1 MSKSDIFNNYTQL
14 IQNADLRQLV
24 IDTLEAAP
32 DYFYTM
38 PASTTGKYHP
48 AYTLGDG
55 GLVRHT
61 KAAVKIAECLLSIEM
76 YASLA
81 KQSDQIYAALIL
93 HDTVKKG
100 LDGCNRWTTIEHPLD
115 AAKLLLDTAKTKNFA
130 DMALVEN
137 IAGMIRS
144 HMGQWNADASG
155 REFLPKPETKEQK
168 FVHQCDY
175 LASRKFITVEEL
187 D

>member
-1 MSKSDIFNNYTQL
+1 MNKSTAFKSQLLL
-14 IQNADLRQLV
+14 IQDESLRALV
-24 IDTLEAAP
+24 EKNLEATP

-48 AYTLGDG
+48 EYCLGEG

-61 KAAVKIAECLLSIEM
+61 KAAVKIAICLLGLEM
-76 YASLA
+76 YGALA
-81 KQSDQIYAALIL
+81 VQKDQIVAALVL
-93 HDTVKKG
+93 HDSVKKG
-100 LDGCNRWTTIEHPLD
+100 KDGTQWTTIEHPLD
-115 AAKLLLDTAKTKNFA
+115 AADLLINTAKAEAYNN
-130 DMALVEN
+130 MHEIEV

-144 HMGQWNADASG
+144 HMGQWNTDRG
-155 REFLPKPETKEQK
+155 NKEVLPKPKSHVEK

-175 LASRKFITVEEL
+175 LASRKFITIEEL

>member
-1 MSKSDIFNNYTQL
+1 MAQRIF
-14 IQNADLRQLV
+14 
-24 IDTLEAAP
+24 DTDNE
-32 DYFYTM
+32 
-38 PASTTGKYHP
+38 
-48 AYTLGDG
+48 
-55 GLVRHT
+55 
-61 KAAVKIAECLLSIEM
+61 
-76 YASLA
+76 
-81 KQSDQIYAALIL
+81 Q
-93 HDTVKKG
+93 
-100 LDGCNRWTTIEHPLD
+100 
-115 AAKLLLDTAKTKNFA
+115 

>member
-14 IQNADLRQLV
+14 IQNKDLRQLV
-24 IDTLEAAP
+24 VDTLEAAP

-76 YASLA
+76 YATLA
-81 KQSDQIYAALIL
+81 TKSDQIYAALIL

-100 LDGCNRWTTIEHPLD
+100 LTGNQWTTIEHPLD
-115 AAKLLLDTAKTKNFA
+115 AAKLLIDTARINKFD

-144 HMGQWNADASG
+144 HMGQWNTDKNGS
-155 REFLPKPETKEQK
+155 EVLPKPETKEQK

-187 D
+187 N